1 MRKVGF
7 NYRHKKIVLRAKEC
21 SSMFSKFRGL
31 MFRTKNTVPLVFI
44 FDKPTKTSIHSLFCP
59 EFIAVWLDDKNR
71 VVEVKRIKSWKW
83 NIKPKEKFVNLVE
96 IPINEGYGKIIKFL
110 VEDAKGF

>member
-21 SSMFSKFRGL
+21 SSIFRRDYFNSCFL
-31 MFRTKNTVPLVFI
+31 DLVFI